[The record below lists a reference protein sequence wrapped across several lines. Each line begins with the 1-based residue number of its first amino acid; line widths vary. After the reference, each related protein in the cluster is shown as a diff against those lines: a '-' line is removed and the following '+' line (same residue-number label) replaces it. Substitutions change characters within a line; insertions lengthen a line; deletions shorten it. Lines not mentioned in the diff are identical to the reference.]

1 MQPEWYDS
9 AFLQG
14 LAGALIGAAAAIGGA
29 WIGARQAGKS
39 AAETAA
45 KDREALAEVGTAD
58 RRAIQDQAHRER
70 VHTADLAARERLH
83 QNRTDLIERLSHQRA
98 ETTGFYLTCHR
109 LHREMK
115 EAAASGR
122 AEQFMLLAGEF
133 DEAYDRQSQ
142 DLGGQ
147 VSDLTLQAALFVEA
161 SAGPRLEAGQEA
173 VRRRQR
179 AILDNA
185 QAAEEESKVQEG
197 SMPRI
202 LRINED
208 RLAYLRELDRQLN
221 RSILLL
227 AMVTNP
233 ANTDWFEQQYPA
245 PIEG

>member
-58 RRAIQDQAHRER
+58 RQAIQDQAHRDR
-70 VHTADLAARERLH
+70 LHTADLATRERLH
-83 QNRTDLIERLSHQRA
+83 QNRTDLIERLSDQHT
-98 ETTGFYLTCHR
+98 ETKVFYLTCHR
-109 LHREMK
+109 LHREMND
-115 EAAASGR
+115 AAVNDR
-122 AEQFMLLAGEF
+122 AEQFMSLSNEFGEAWERRWQEL
-133 DEAYDRQSQ
+133 DGR
-142 DLGGQ
+142 
-147 VSDLTLQAALFVEA
+147 VTDLTLQAALFVDE
-161 SAGPRLEAGQEA
+161 SAGPRLEAGQAA
-173 VRRRQR
+173 VGRCQR

-185 QAAEEESKVQEG
+185 QAEEEGKIRGG
-197 SMPRI
+197 STTRI

-208 RLAYLRELDRQLN
+208 RLAYLLELDRQIL

-233 ANTDWFEQQYPA
+233 ANKNWFEQQYPA
-245 PIEG
+245 PNDG